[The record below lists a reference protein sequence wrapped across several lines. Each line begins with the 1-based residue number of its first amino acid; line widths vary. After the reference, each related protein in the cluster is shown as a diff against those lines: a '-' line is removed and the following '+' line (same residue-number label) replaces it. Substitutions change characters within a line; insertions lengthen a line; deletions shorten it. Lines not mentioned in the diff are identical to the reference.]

1 MPLNEH
7 EQRILDEIERRL
19 AQDDPRLVDQVSRT
33 DLYTHLARR
42 IRIASFAFVIG
53 LVLVLAAPISV
64 WVAVGGFLLMVVS
77 AVLASRY
84 LGQLTR
90 DQLRG
95 LQEGDRLSL
104 SAIAARIVSRLR
116 RPPAAGDEPP
126 RAA

>member
-1 MPLNEH
+1 MPLSEH

-42 IRIASFAFVIG
+42 IRIASFAFVLG

-64 WVAVGGFLLMVVS
+64 GVAVGGFLLMVVS
-77 AVLASRY
+77 AVLVTRY

-95 LQEGDRLSL
+95 LQHGDRLSL
-104 SAIAARIVSRLR
+104 SAIAARIVARLR
-116 RPPAAGDEPP
+116 RPPTADDEPP

>member
-7 EQRILDEIERRL
+7 EQKILEDIERRL

-42 IRIASFAFVIG
+42 IRIASFTFVLG

-64 WVAVGGFLLMVVS
+64 WIAVGGFLLMVVS

-104 SAIAARIVSRLR
+104 SAIAARVVARIR
-116 RPPAAGDEPP
+116 RPTAHDDDPP

>member
-7 EQRILDEIERRL
+7 EQKILEDIERRL
-19 AQDDPRLVDQVSRT
+19 AQDDPRLVDQVERT

-42 IRIASFAFVIG
+42 IRIASFAFVLG

-64 WVAVGGFLLMVVS
+64 WIAVGGFLLMVVS

-104 SAIAARIVSRLR
+104 SAIAARVVARIR
-116 RPPAAGDEPP
+116 RPTASDDEPP

>member
-1 MPLNEH
+1 MPLSEH

-42 IRIASFAFVIG
+42 IRVASFTFVLG

-64 WVAVGGFLLMVVS
+64 WVAVGGFLLMVAS
-77 AVLASRY
+77 ALLASRY

-104 SAIAARIVSRLR
+104 SAIAARVVARLR
-116 RPPAAGDEPP
+116 RPTGSDDEPP
-126 RAA
+126 SIS